1 MTEQDVR
8 ELLADRRIFPDMPAG
23 LPADA
28 ELVID
33 SMALVWLLHQA
44 QARFGVTADPEDE
57 DLDEFTSVAR
67 ITAYLNRGPQNVGSA

>member
-8 ELLADRRIFPDMPAG
+8 ELLADRRIFPDMPAD

-57 DLDEFTSVAR
+57 DMGEFTSVAR
-67 ITAYLNRGPQNVGSA
+67 ITAYLNRVAA

>member
-1 MTEQDVR
+1 VTEQDVR
-8 ELLADRRIFPDMPAG
+8 ELLADRRIFPDLPAD

-33 SMALVWLLHQA
+33 SMALVWLLHQVK
-44 QARFGVTADPEDE
+44 ARFGVDADPEDE

-67 ITAYLNRGPQNVGSA
+67 ITAYLNRVRKHAESA